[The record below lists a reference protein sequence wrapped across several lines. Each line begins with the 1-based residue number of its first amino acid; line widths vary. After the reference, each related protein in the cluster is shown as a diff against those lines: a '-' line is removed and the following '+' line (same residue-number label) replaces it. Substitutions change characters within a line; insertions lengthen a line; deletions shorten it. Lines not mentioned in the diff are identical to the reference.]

1 MTHDWKLT
9 PSFKPSEFACKCGQ
23 CGGEQRMDT
32 EFMMLLQAMR
42 DRVGPMVVTSG
53 YRCALHPIE
62 KAKKEPGTH
71 ARGLAADIRCTASF
85 TRFKLIEAATA
96 CGMRGI
102 GWADTFLHFDL
113 YAGRPAAPRPAAWGY
128 K

>member
-9 PSFKPSEFACKCGQ
+9 PSFKPAEFACKCGQ
-23 CGGEQRMDT
+23 CGGEQHMDT

-53 YRCALHPIE
+53 YRCPMHPIE
-62 KAKKEPGTH
+62 KAKAEPGTH
-71 ARGLAADIRCTASF
+71 ARGLAADIRCNDSF
-85 TRFKLIEAATA
+85 TRFKLIEAGMA

-102 GWADTFLHFDL
+102 GWADTFMHFDL
-113 YAGRPAAPRPAAWGY
+113 YAGRPAAPRPAAWSY
-128 K
+128 